1 MKQSINR
8 KLQMSFTCI
17 FIVLIMLI
25 CMVWHK
31 MMGDMAR
38 GQAVTYFK
46 STVNSLNEEFDSL
59 LKDTN
64 YISLILSF
72 NASDQSPILT
82 EPDYIETYQQLE
94 RDRILTRSVNDFY
107 SYRSYISSI
116 LLCGTNGRSFSNG
129 VALTPE
135 ELAAMPWFEE
145 LDQSGDSGI
154 FIKTHTN
161 YSPEKQKKSY
171 VISVGRKLWANDKHI
186 GYLLVDISYDYINKR
201 LSQAV
206 TDDSVLMII
215 DDQGGLIYNS
225 KTPIVPAES
234 IYDTEFGNLTG
245 YLSSG
250 EDQFEVETGG
260 KTYLASYKKSDYTNW
275 TTLCL
280 MPMDAIM
287 GDINKTLNMTLMLSA
302 VCLIIGILLIGGFSR
317 YLTRNILKLKSYVDH
332 VDASDL
338 KEVPVIASGDEIEE
352 LGASFNQMI
361 KRVNQLMI
369 DLEERKKKE
378 RNAEFQALYAQISP
392 HFLSNTLNT
401 IRWMADRQKAGNIS
415 ELTASL
421 ITLLHYSMKNK
432 NQVVTLKEEVEYIK
446 NYLVIQEYRYYGMFD
461 VIFQVEEEAEKC
473 RILKFLIQPLVENS
487 IMHGIAKSQKQGKIL
502 ISAKIKD
509 GRLIVLVADNG
520 VGFSVENYK
529 QHKTHHIGI
538 DNVRERIELFY
549 GNGYFLKIESKENF
563 YTKVTM
569 ELPVIYESV

>member
-206 TDDSVLMII
+206 TDDSVLMIM

>member
-1 MKQSINR
+1 MKQSIKR
-8 KLQMSFTCI
+8 KLQLSFTGI
-17 FIVLIMLI
+17 FIVLIILI

-38 GQAVTYFK
+38 EQAVTYFK

-129 VALTPE
+129 VVLTPE

-171 VISVGRKLWANDKHI
+171 VISVGRKLWSNDKHI

-206 TDDSVLMII
+206 TDDSVLMIM

-225 KTPIVPAES
+225 KTPVVPAES
-234 IYDTEFGNLTG
+234 IYDTEFGNLTR

-260 KTYLASYKKSDYTNW
+260 KTYLASYKKSEYTNW

-287 GDINKTLNMTLMLSA
+287 GDINKTLNMTLLLSA
-302 VCLIIGILLIGGFSR
+302 ACLIIGILLIGGFSR

-338 KEVPVIASGDEIEE
+338 KEVPLIESGDEIEE

-461 VIFQVEEEAEKC
+461 VIFQVEEEAESC
-473 RILKFLIQPLVENS
+473 CILKFIIQPLVENS
-487 IMHGIAKSQKQGKIL
+487 IMHGIAKLQKQGKIL
-502 ISAKIKD
+502 ISAKIVN
-509 GRLIVLVADNG
+509 GRLIILVADNG

-569 ELPVIYESV
+569 ELPVIYERV

>member
-1 MKQSINR
+1 MKRSIKR
-8 KLQMSFTCI
+8 KLQMSFTGI

-38 GQAVTYFK
+38 EQAVTYFK
-46 STVNSLNEEFDSL
+46 NTVESLNEEFDNL

-72 NASDQSPILT
+72 NASDQSPVLT
-82 EPDYIETYQQLE
+82 EPNSIDTYQQLE

-116 LLCGTNGRSFSNG
+116 LLCGTNGRVFSNG
-129 VALTPE
+129 VALSPD
-135 ELAAMPWFEE
+135 ELTEMPWFKE

-161 YSPEKQKKSY
+161 YSSVNQQKSY
-171 VISVGRKLWANDKHI
+171 VISVGRKLWSNDRHI
-186 GYLLVDISYDYINKR
+186 GYLLVDISYDYINNR
-201 LSQAV
+201 LSKAV
-206 TDDSVLMII
+206 TDDSILMIM
-215 DDQGGLIYNS
+215 DDQSGLIYNS
-225 KTPIVPAES
+225 ETPKVPAES
-234 IYDTEFGNLTG
+234 IYDTEFKDLSG
-245 YLSSG
+245 YLSSA
-250 EDQFEVETGG
+250 ENQFEVETGG
-260 KTYLASYKKSDYTNW
+260 KRYLASYKKSEYTNW

-280 MPMDAIM
+280 MPMDVIM

-302 VCLIIGILLIGGFSR
+302 VCLIVGILLIGGFST
-317 YLTRNILKLKSYVDH
+317 YLTRNILKLKGYVDH
-332 VDASDL
+332 VDPSDL
-338 KEVPVIASGDEIEE
+338 KEVPIIQSGDEIEE

-361 KRVNQLMI
+361 KRVNQLMTN
-369 DLEERKKKE
+369 LEERKKKE

-401 IRWMADRQKAGNIS
+401 IRWMADRQNAGNIS
-415 ELTASL
+415 ELTSSL

-432 NQVVTLKEEVEYIK
+432 NQVVTLNEEVEYIK
-446 NYLVIQEYRYYGMFD
+446 NYLIIQEYRYYGMFD
-461 VIFQVEEEAEKC
+461 VVFHVKEEVKHC
-473 RILKFLIQPLVENS
+473 RILKFMIQPLVENS
-487 IMHGIAKSQKQGKIL
+487 IMHGIAKLEKQGKIL
-502 ISAKIKD
+502 ISAKIVNN
-509 GRLIVLVADNG
+509 RLVLMVVDNG
-520 VGFSVENYK
+520 VGFSEERYK

-549 GNGYFLKIESKENF
+549 GSGYFLKIESKENF

-569 ELPVIYESV
+569 ELPVIYENM

>member
-1 MKQSINR
+1 MKRSIKR
-8 KLQMSFTCI
+8 KLQMSFTGI

-38 GQAVTYFK
+38 EQAVTYFK
-46 STVNSLNEEFDSL
+46 STVESLNEEFDNL

-72 NASDQSPILT
+72 NASDQSPVLT
-82 EPDYIETYQQLE
+82 EANSIDTYQQLE

-116 LLCGTNGRSFSNG
+116 LLCGINGRVFSNG
-129 VALTPE
+129 VALSPD

-161 YSPEKQKKSY
+161 YSSANQQKSY
-171 VISVGRKLWANDKHI
+171 VISIGRKLWANDKHI
-186 GYLLVDISYDYINKR
+186 GYLLVDISYDYINNR
-201 LSQAV
+201 LSKAV
-206 TDDSVLMII
+206 TDDSILMIM

-225 KTPIVPAES
+225 ETPKAPAES
-234 IYDTEFGNLTG
+234 INDTEFKNLSG
-245 YLSSG
+245 YLSSS

-260 KTYLASYKKSDYTNW
+260 KRYLASYKKSEYTNW

-287 GDINKTLNMTLMLSA
+287 GDINRTLNMTLTLSA
-302 VCLIIGILLIGGFSR
+302 VCLVAGILLIGGFST
-317 YLTRNILKLKSYVDH
+317 YQTRNILKLKSYVDH
-332 VDASDL
+332 VDPSDL
-338 KEVPVIASGDEIEE
+338 QEVPTIESGDEIEE
-352 LGASFNQMI
+352 LGISFNQMI

-446 NYLVIQEYRYYGMFD
+446 NYLIIQEYRYYGMFD
-461 VIFQVEEEAEKC
+461 VVFHVEEEAENC
-473 RILKFLIQPLVENS
+473 RILKFMIQPLVENS
-487 IMHGIAKSQKQGKIL
+487 IMHGIAKLEKQGRIL
-502 ISAKIKD
+502 ISAKITD
-509 GRLIVLVADNG
+509 NRLVIVVADNG
-520 VGFSVENYK
+520 VGFSEENYK

-569 ELPVIYESV
+569 ELPVIYENT

>member
-1 MKQSINR
+1 MKRSIKR
-8 KLQMSFTCI
+8 KLQMSFTGI
-17 FIVLIMLI
+17 FIILIILI

-46 STVNSLNEEFDSL
+46 STVDSLNEEFDSL
-59 LKDTN
+59 LKDAN

-82 EPDYIETYQQLE
+82 EEDSIDTYQQLE

-107 SYRSYISSI
+107 SYRSFISSI
-116 LLCGTNGRSFSNG
+116 LLCGINGRSFSNG
-129 VALTPE
+129 VALSPDVLVT
-135 ELAAMPWFEE
+135 MPWFEE

-154 FIKTHTN
+154 FIKTHSN
-161 YSPEKQKKSY
+161 YITSKPKKSY
-171 VISVGRKLWANDKHI
+171 VISVGRKLWSNDRHI
-186 GYLLVDISYDYINKR
+186 GYLLVDISYDYINNR
-201 LSQAV
+201 LSKAV
-206 TDDSVLMII
+206 TDDSILMIL

-225 KTPIVPAES
+225 ETPKVPAES
-234 IYDTEFGNLTG
+234 IYDTEFKDLSG
-245 YLSSG
+245 YLSFG
-250 EDQFEVETGG
+250 EDQFEVVTGG
-260 KTYLASYKKSDYTNW
+260 RKYLASYKKSEFTKW

-287 GDINKTLNMTLMLSA
+287 GDINKTLNMTLLLSA
-302 VCLIIGILLIGGFSR
+302 ACLIAGVLLIGGVSR
-317 YLTRNILKLKSYVDH
+317 YLSRNILKLKGYVDRM
-332 VDASDL
+332 DPGDL
-338 KEVPVIASGDEIEE
+338 KEVPVIESGDEIED

-401 IRWMADRQKAGNIS
+401 IRWMAERQKAGNIS

-461 VIFQVEEEAEKC
+461 VIFQVDEEAQNC
-473 RILKFLIQPLVENS
+473 HILKFMIQPLVENS
-487 IMHGIAKSQKQGKIL
+487 IMHGIAKLQKQGKIL
-502 ISAKIKD
+502 ISAKTD
-509 GRLIVLVADNG
+509 QNRLIIVVADNG
-520 VGFSVENYK
+520 VGFTEENYK
-529 QHKTHHIGI
+529 QSKTHHIGI

-549 GNGYFLKIESKENF
+549 GREYFLKIESKENF

-569 ELPVIYESV
+569 ELPVIYE